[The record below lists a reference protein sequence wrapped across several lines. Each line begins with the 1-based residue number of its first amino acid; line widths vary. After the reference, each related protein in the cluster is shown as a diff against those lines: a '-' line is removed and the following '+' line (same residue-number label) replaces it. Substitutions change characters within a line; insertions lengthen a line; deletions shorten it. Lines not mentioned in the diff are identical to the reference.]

1 LRTLISFLI
10 ACFFFSL
17 SAFAQQTSPQTL
29 SGQIPAQ
36 TPQTS
41 PPAQANAPPPIPAS
55 SQANPAPQA
64 SPAGTK
70 AALSPAVDH
79 RIWLDVVVTDKDG
92 NAQSGLQQQDF
103 TVLDDKL
110 PLNIASF
117 HAVDGNAEPLKVILV
132 LDAVNAGVQTVNFER
147 QELEKFLRQDGG
159 QLALPTSLVFFTD
172 TSTEVQPATTRDG
185 NSLADLLKSK
195 ETGLRVIDRAQG
207 MYGAVDRLDLSLT
220 ALKRLTAYEVNQPG
234 RKLLIWFSPGWPLLS
249 GPGIELTKKNQ
260 EWLFDNIVGLSGE
273 LRRARMTLYSVDPGG
288 AAEAASFRAFYYKE
302 FLNGARSEEKVQAG
316 DLALPVLATQSG
328 GKVMN
333 SSNDLAHLIASCLAD
348 AKAYYTL
355 AFEYPPAD
363 HPNEYHAVDVKVDKP
378 GLNARTR
385 TGYYAQPYKA
395 GR

>member
-1 LRTLISFLI
+1 MAAPANRAAT
-10 ACFFFSL
+10 
-17 SAFAQQTSPQTL
+17 P
-29 SGQIPAQ
+29 SGDAKTVPA
-36 TPQTS
+36 
-41 PPAQANAPPPIPAS
+41 PAS
-55 SQANPAPQA
+55 
-64 SPAGTK
+64 
-70 AALSPAVDH
+70 DH
-79 RIWLDVVVTDKDG
+79 HIWLDVVVTDKDG

-103 TVLDDKL
+103 TILDDKL
-110 PLNIASF
+110 PLSIASF

-132 LDAVNAGVQTVNFER
+132 LDAVNAGAQTVNFER
-147 QELEKFLRQDGG
+147 MELEKFLRQDGG
-159 QLALPTSLVFFTD
+159 HLALPTSLVIFTD

-185 NSLADLLKSK
+185 NALADVLKSK
-195 ETGLRVIDRAQG
+195 ETGLRVIGRSQG
-207 MYGAVDRLDLSLT
+207 IYGAVDRLNLSLT

-249 GPGIELTKKNQ
+249 GPRIELTKKNE

-288 AAEAASFRAFYYKE
+288 AAEAASFRSFYYKS

-333 SSNDLAHLIASCLAD
+333 SSNELGPLIASCLAD
-348 AKAYYTL
+348 AKSYYTL

-363 HPNEYHAVDVKVDKP
+363 HPNEYHTLDIKVDKP
-378 GLNARTR
+378 GLIARTR

-395 GR
+395 KR